1 MSGRNIP
8 EKDQTIV
15 SSEKFSIECRE
26 REVRIRT
33 IFAPLHDWSK
43 KGKFAPSSLNQTK
56 STATSKLEFSL
67 AFGYSQTCS
76 LSLLDSYDVDF
87 ALISFRYCVGFRF
100 TTS

>member
-8 EKDQTIV
+8 EKDQTVV

-26 REVRIRT
+26 SSPDSHYFRSALRLVQKR
-33 IFAPLHDWSK
+33 
-43 KGKFAPSSLNQTK
+43 KFAPSTLNQTK

-67 AFGYSQTCS
+67 AFGYSQTCF
-76 LSLLDSYDVDF
+76 LSLMDSYDVDF
-87 ALISFRYCVGFRF
+87 ALISFSYCVGFRF